1 MLVPV
6 IVVLALVVAAL
17 PLVVLGRYRRRQ
29 RAAGPTAFAVSWSIY
44 AVNVLS
50 RLLRRPV
57 ALDLESLRA
66 MSSKQVG
73 GLTDFGTFARAR
85 YDHNCRS
92 LCESAEKDLGLSPF
106 GRLFVHGW
114 LLRVFTQRLLAED
127 LFSKHPEILAD
138 HASKTLSPVIVVGMF
153 RSGTTLMHR
162 LLSRDPRFQS
172 LKTWEV
178 MFPAP
183 TPSAFDARDTGR
195 EDPRIDT
202 MNKRLKTQDWFMSD
216 LRPIHSVEC
225 TEPEEELFLMQVAMS
240 GKHLWDQWGRALSF
254 LRDLEQSDPEGSV
267 EAYEYTRRLLGLI
280 EWFRQVPPASKPW
293 LLKSPAHLAALDSL
307 AKVCVFCSMLNQTIP
322 SLCHLL
328 WVTRRS
334 LVKSPEFADPREIG
348 ATMLDWTHNALA
360 KAIEYRDT
368 CANSN
373 ACTGLRFLDIYYDDL
388 VRDPIAAAGRV
399 YGALG
404 WEMQPEVEK
413 EMRGYL
419 AHNGKGKHGTHR
431 YSMQDY
437 GLSER
442 LIECRTREYL
452 DRFF

>member
-1 MLVPV
+1 MLAAVAV
-6 IVVLALVVAAL
+6 TVVCVALGAL
-17 PLVVLGRYRRRQ
+17 LVLSSRRRPRDSSTQ
-29 RAAGPTAFAVSWSIY
+29 FEVSWSIY
-44 AVNVLS
+44 AFNAI
-50 RLLRRPV
+50 RGLLRRPV
-57 ALDLESLRA
+57 ALDVSTLRA
-66 MSSKQVG
+66 LASRQV
-73 GLTDFGTFARAR
+73 GLTDFGTFARSR
-85 YDHNCRS
+85 YDHNCQS
-92 LCESAEKDLGLSPF
+92 LSDSFEKDLGNSPF
-106 GRLFVHGW
+106 GRTFVHGW
-114 LLRVFTQRLLAED
+114 MVRLFKQRLLAED
-127 LFSKHPEILAD
+127 LFARHPEILAD
-138 HASKTLSPVIVVGMF
+138 HAPSITSPVVIVGLF
-153 RSGTTLMHR
+153 RSGTTLLHR
-162 LLSRDPRFQS
+162 LLSRDPRFQC

-178 MFPAP
+178 MLPAP
-183 TPSAFDARDTGR
+183 LPSSFAARDAGLQ
-195 EDPRIDT
+195 DPRIDAV
-202 MNKRLKTQDWFMSD
+202 NRGLRALDWWISD

-225 TEPEEELFLMQVAMS
+225 TEPEEEMFLMQVAMS
-240 GKHLWDQWGRALSF
+240 GKHLWDQWGRVPSF

-307 AKVCVFCSMLNQTIP
+307 AKVRPTETIP

-373 ACTGLRFLDIYYDDL
+373 ICTGLRFLDIYYDDL
-388 VRDPIAAAGRV
+388 VRDPVAAAGCV

-413 EMRGYL
+413 EMRDYL

-431 YSMQDY
+431 YSMQDC
-437 GLSER
+437 GLSQE
-442 LIECRTREYL
+442 LIEEKTREYL
-452 DRFF
+452 DKFF